1 MKNATFYIVSGV
13 LTVAIII
20 LYILHFTSKSPENG
34 AAGNDLSG
42 LLNDS
47 SITLPIAYVN
57 VDSLLINY
65 NFAKDLNESLL
76 RKVGVVDFSH
86 YAVDTNAPLM
96 QPLFIPLEKG
106 MSPLSRQL
114 FLKN

>member
-47 SITLPIAYVN
+47 YHYFTN
-57 VDSLLINY
+57 R
-65 NFAKDLNESLL
+65 L
-76 RKVGVVDFSH
+76 RECGFPAD
-86 YAVDTNAPLM
+86 
-96 QPLFIPLEKG
+96 
-106 MSPLSRQL
+106 QL
-114 FLKN
+114 QFCERSQ